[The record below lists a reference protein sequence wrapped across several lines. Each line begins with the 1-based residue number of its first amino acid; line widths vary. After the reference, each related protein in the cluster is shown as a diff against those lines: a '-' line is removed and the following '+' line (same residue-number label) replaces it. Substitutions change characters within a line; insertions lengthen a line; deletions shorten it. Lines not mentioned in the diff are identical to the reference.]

1 MDMDASGGVQAAPA
15 FRRILV
21 PLDGSP
27 LAERA
32 LAPVEALAAAFGSE
46 VILLRATRPAY
57 EIAVQLTPIEVPP
70 ACNPNEIGEIEREQT
85 SDYLESVRD
94 KLEPKGWC
102 VRTMQREG
110 HPADMIC
117 AVAAEE
123 HVDLIAITTH
133 GRGGWRRVIFGS
145 VATETIRRASCPV
158 LVVHVKD

>member
-57 EIAVQLTPIEVPP
+57 EIAVQLTPIE
-70 ACNPNEIGEIEREQT
+70 EIEREQT